1 MPLLYYFSLL
11 RGLRKNLLFQ
21 HAMRDY
27 RSNLVCRSNLDRWP
41 GILLATEVQDGTGRG
56 RVEDEEQ
63 DGLLQVQL
71 IMLPQL
77 RTEDNCN
84 IFRCCNE
91 GASYKYSPIWK

>member
-41 GILLATEVQDGTGRG
+41 GILLATEVQDGAGRG

-71 IMLPQL
+71 RRM
-77 RTEDNCN
+77 RTQNTKENLV
-84 IFRCCNE
+84 IFFVAAMKECRN
-91 GASYKYSPIWK
+91 